1 MPRLPDTS
9 GAGCRPGE
17 HPRRAQG
24 SDLLDRNS
32 GEAPDSPLTKD
43 VGVSHAAP
51 GGPCAIRARHAQP
64 SRRYSFSRRRTYRA
78 GSKPSDFNFSLRV
91 YPTLDQ
97 KSRKSPSSLLS
108 WVQHLL
114 VRPCLGRGAAC
125 RGLAWPTHPMPD
137 VWNTGTC
144 AGELTLSGLGPLH
157 AVRNPGGGTA
167 ACCKHWSQA
176 AGARVS
182 PDGSA
187 LHLQLK
193 SGARRSPRGDTSR
206 NGARVYLADACGAEG
221 GSYAAV
227 SYAAVPLLGR
237 SLSVTLDLSGVEVR
251 APLPYSSPWASFAF
265 SFDSACPYSAFLVWM
280 QCCRLS
286 GLDGGGDQ
294 GGQLRRRLLLRCQ
307 LRVRRSLRRDRSGRG
322 EQARLPRHRAHAD

>member
-1 MPRLPDTS
+1 
-9 GAGCRPGE
+9 
-17 HPRRAQG
+17 
-24 SDLLDRNS
+24 
-32 GEAPDSPLTKD
+32 
-43 VGVSHAAP
+43 
-51 GGPCAIRARHAQP
+51 
-64 SRRYSFSRRRTYRA
+64 
-78 GSKPSDFNFSLRV
+78 
-91 YPTLDQ
+91 
-97 KSRKSPSSLLS
+97 
-108 WVQHLL
+108 
-114 VRPCLGRGAAC
+114 
-125 RGLAWPTHPMPD
+125 MPD

-251 APLPYSSPWASFAF
+251 APLPYNSPWASFL
-265 SFDSACPYSAFLVWM
+265 CV
-280 QCCRLS
+280 
-286 GLDGGGDQ
+286 
-294 GGQLRRRLLLRCQ
+294 
-307 LRVRRSLRRDRSGRG
+307 
-322 EQARLPRHRAHAD
+322 